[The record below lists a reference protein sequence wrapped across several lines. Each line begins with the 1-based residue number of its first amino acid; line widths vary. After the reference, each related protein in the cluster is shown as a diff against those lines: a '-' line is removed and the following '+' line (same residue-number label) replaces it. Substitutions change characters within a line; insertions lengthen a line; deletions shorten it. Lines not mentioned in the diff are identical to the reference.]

1 MSSFTKILPA
11 LFLSSLALSASTITD
26 IKYEGL
32 IHLSNTTA
40 SEISGINVG
49 DQLDI
54 ERIDKV
60 VKKFFNY
67 GYFADIY
74 VTQDA
79 GVLTYHFK
87 EKSVIS
93 NVALKGYDSSKTE
106 ELLQRIS
113 IKKGNLYDS
122 DSVDKAREELTAHI
136 ESLGYYDTVVEVEK
150 EALNDNSLKLTF
162 VVNRGEKVTID
173 EVVMNGAKKMDFDD
187 VRDSVANKSRQ
198 FAGWMIGRDNG
209 ELKADDLAYDHLR
222 IEDHYK
228 KKGYIDAKVS
238 PAYLKVNNENYK
250 AKLTYNVDEGEQYTV
265 GDIGIK
271 MREDVV
277 NVAALKEEMILRS
290 DLVFNIDR
298 VRKDMKKIEIAV
310 KDKGYA
316 NARVVPDLK
325 KNPNNKSVDVTFMVD
340 PGKPVFIRDIYIS
353 GNSVTQDTV
362 IRREM
367 LLAPNDLYNFTDL
380 KESKN
385 ALGRTGYFEDVK
397 VEERRV
403 AADKVDLFIK
413 VKEAPTGSLM
423 LGGGYGSYDGVLIS
437 GSVSDRNIFGSGIDG
452 SVSVDVSKHTK
463 NFNLSLQN
471 PRLGDSLY
479 SLGGSLYKGEYE
491 GFDYSEDRSGGSIN
505 VGRKLNR
512 YTHVGLT
519 YAYTQIDLSEL
530 PTSLSEYYDR
540 RNYKKS
546 SLIPAIS
553 YNSTDDYLLAR
564 EGISASLSDE
574 IAGVG
579 FDAKFN
585 KLVGSFKYYYGL
597 NDIIDYDLILRYK
610 ARAAVIQDN
619 GYVPLNDKLYVGGLS
634 TLRGFDPRSLSPK
647 KEDGSTYGVLTGGD
661 RYFTNSI
668 EASIPL
674 VESAKMRIAAF
685 YDYGM
690 IGQGN
695 FDIKRSSV
703 GAQLEWQ
710 SPMGAIVLVFANPL
724 DDEQGDRT
732 AAFEFSMGRA
742 F

>member
-1 MSSFTKILPA
+1 MAKFTHILPA
-11 LFLSSLALSASTITD
+11 LFASTLALNATTISAIQY
-26 IKYEGL
+26 KGL
-32 IHLSNTTA
+32 IHLSQATA

-49 DQLDI
+49 DQLNID
-54 ERIDKV
+54 RIDDV
-60 VKKFFNY
+60 VKKFFTY
-67 GYFADIY
+67 GYFSDIY
-74 VTQDA
+74 VTEAA
-79 GVLTYHFK
+79 GVVTYHFK
-87 EKSVIS
+87 EKAVIS
-93 NVALKGYDSSKTE
+93 NVDLKGYDSSKSE

-122 DSVDKAREELTAHI
+122 DLVEKAREDLTAHI
-136 ESLGYYDTVVEVEK
+136 EAEGYYDTVVEVEK
-150 EALNDNSLKLTF
+150 EILGDNSLKLTF

-173 EVVMNGAKKMDFDD
+173 EVVMNGAKAMDFDD
-187 VRDSVANKSRQ
+187 VRNSVANKSRQ

-209 ELKADDLAYDHLR
+209 ELKANDLAYDHLR

-228 KKGYIDAKVS
+228 KKGYIDAKVT
-238 PAYLKVNNENYK
+238 PGYIKVNNENHK
-250 AKLTYNVDEGEQYTV
+250 AKLSYNVKEGEKYTV

-271 MREDVV
+271 MREDIAD
-277 NVAALKEEMILRS
+277 VAALKEKLILRS
-290 DLVFNIDR
+290 GLVFNIER
-298 VRKDMKKIEIAV
+298 VRKDMKKIEAAI

-316 NARVVPDLK
+316 NARIFPDLK
-325 KNPNNKSVDVTFMVD
+325 KNPNNKSVDIMFMVD

-385 ALGRTGYFEDVK
+385 ALGRTGYFENVE
-397 VEERRV
+397 VEEKRV

-423 LGGGYGSYDGVLIS
+423 LGGGYGSYDGVLIT

-452 SVSVDVSKHTK
+452 SMSVDLSKHTK

-479 SLGGSLYKGEYE
+479 SLGGSLYKGEYQ
-491 GFDYSEDRSGGSIN
+491 GFDYTEDRSGGSLN
-505 VGRKLNR
+505 VGRKINR
-512 YTHVGLT
+512 YTHVGVT

-540 RNYKKS
+540 ANYKKS

-553 YNSTDDYLLAR
+553 YNTTDDYLLPR
-564 EGISASLSDE
+564 EGMVATLSDE
-574 IAGVG
+574 IAGIG

-585 KLVGSFKYYYGL
+585 KVSGSLKYYYGL

-610 ARAAVIQDN
+610 ARAGFIQDN
-619 GYVPLNDKLYVGGLS
+619 GYVPLNDKLYMGGLGS
-634 TLRGFDPRSLSPK
+634 VRGFDPRSISPK
-647 KEDGSTYGVLTGGD
+647 NSSGALLGGD
-661 RYFTNSI
+661 RYVANSF

-674 VESAKMRIAAF
+674 VESAKMRLAGF
-685 YDYGM
+685 YDYGA
-690 IGQGN
+690 IGNGGY
-695 FDIKRSSV
+695 DLKKSSV
-703 GAQLEWQ
+703 GAQIEWQ
-710 SPMGAIVLVFANPL
+710 SPMGAIVLVFAKPM
-724 DDEQGDRT
+724 DDEDGDRT
-732 AAFEFSMGRA
+732 ASFEFSMGRS